1 MLLPKEIVH
10 KILEYDGSIKYRNG
24 KYINQIMIDNKYNK
38 VIKTINI
45 KYFYQQKIKMFPN
58 NNFYIEILLLNNN
71 NKIGII
77 IDYYYYGRV
86 FMISFYKDI
95 SYTFWYKFTN
105 VFYNYFR
112 IYHPFYFIDNYCY
125 Q

>member
-38 VIKTINI
+38 VIKTVNI
-45 KYFYQQKIKMFPN
+45 KYFYQQKIKMFPI
-58 NNFYIEILLLNNN
+58 NNFYIEILFSNN
-71 NKIGII
+71 NKNMGII

-95 SYTFWYKFTN
+95 SHTCWYKFTN

-112 IYHPFYFIDNYCY
+112 IYYPFYFIDNYCY